1 LLLASQAEHIH
12 NLFIFL
18 NYSFTMEHIIIDWT
32 YTILGSI
39 VAVIGG
45 AIGLKL
51 ASTRSNS
58 ISRQSFNDQLSILVD
73 ENKQLKTYLKSVKGT
88 IAQMKQ
94 GLVLPQGTNIEEMDH
109 NGFDGVIKGLI
120 GKYSSM
126 CPPQF
131 RPLLQDPT
139 IINFLLEEAKK
150 HPEQTKE
157 VLKHFISSNGSVN
170 ESSDGTESKKSLED
184 IPTTGA

>member
-1 LLLASQAEHIH
+1 LPID
-12 NLFIFL
+12 F
-18 NYSFTMEHIIIDWT
+18 FTT
-32 YTILGSI
+32 VLILGTLT
-39 VAVIGG
+39 AVIGG

-51 ASTRSNS
+51 AARLGQSVDSKSFQSRLQYLVEENS
-58 ISRQSFNDQLSILVD
+58 
-73 ENKQLKTYLKSVKGT
+73 ELKKYLKSVKGSM
-88 IAQMKQ
+88 AQMKQ
-94 GLVLPQGTNIEEMDH
+94 GLQLPEGTNVEELPT

-120 GKYSSM
+120 GKYSAM

-157 VLKHFISSNGSVN
+157 VLKHFISSNGSVTK
-170 ESSDGTESKKSLED
+170 SSDDSESKEQLESYA
-184 IPTTGA
+184 TSGA